1 MRQIGDYS
9 KGEECKRKIFEDNI
23 RNKYNVDLVFE
34 DSSKVVKMYRDL
46 GLTVLQ
52 PNEGKF

>member
-1 MRQIGDYS
+1 MRKEGDYS
-9 KGEECKRKIFEDNI
+9 KGDECKKKLYEENI
-23 RNKYNVDLVFE
+23 KGKYNVDLVFE

>member
-1 MRQIGDYS
+1 MRKEGDYS
-9 KGEECKRKIFEDNI
+9 KGEECKKKLYEEHIK
-23 RNKYNVDLVFE
+23 NKYNVDLVFE

>member
-1 MRQIGDYS
+1 MRKEGDYS
-9 KGEECKRKIFEDNI
+9 KGDECKKKLYEENI
-23 RNKYNVDLVFE
+23 KDKYNVDLVFE